1 MTLLPAEREI
11 RTATEL
17 EAMTLHTAESTPQ
30 RDHAKEAIPRV
41 VIFIAVLAG
50 FSGLLYGYDSGAIS
64 GALPLLINDFGIDA
78 GTQGLITSLL
88 LWGALP
94 AIIGST
100 LAAKRFDRRH
110 LLLVAAVIFI
120 VGSLICLFATDIPLL
135 MFARFFLGLAVGI
148 ANMFGLIYLSELAP
162 TRIRG
167 LLTALY
173 QLSVNIGILCAY
185 IVGDALHAS
194 GAWNWILGAGVIPA
208 AIFFVGMLL
217 SPPSPRWLLM
227 RGRREEALKVLRKLR
242 ATEEIAEKE
251 TRDIEVSLK
260 QQEAG
265 IKSLFK
271 SSRPAMT
278 VLFIL
283 TFFQVFTGINAVV
296 YYAPIIFADSPSLGD
311 NPGMIANYGVGI
323 ALVISTAASLPLIDK
338 LGRVK
343 MLAISMAGQA
353 ASMLVLWVF
362 PESGYL
368 TIAAVFMYTF
378 SFGFGLG
385 PVFWL
390 YVPEALPLRM
400 RAIGMGVITFTQY
413 LFNAIFSQFFPSAM
427 EQFGSLVFLV
437 FAVLSMIAFVYV
449 LRRVPE
455 TSGKSLEEIEQY
467 WREREAVGGKKSVS
481 LS

>member
-1 MTLLPAEREI
+1 MTQG
-11 RTATEL
+11 
-17 EAMTLHTAESTPQ
+17 TAESPAQT
-30 RDHAKEAIPRV
+30 RDHSKEPIPRV
-41 VIFIAVLAG
+41 VILIAVLAG

-78 GTQGLITSLL
+78 GAQGLITSLL

-94 AIIGST
+94 AIIGAT
-100 LAAKRFDRRH
+100 LAAKRYDRRH
-110 LLLVAAVIFI
+110 LLLVAALIFI

-173 QLSVNIGILCAY
+173 QLSVNVGILCAY
-185 IVGDALHAS
+185 IVGDVLHDA
-194 GAWNWILGAGVIPA
+194 GAWNWILGAGLIPA
-208 AIFFVGMLL
+208 AVFFVGMLL
-217 SPPSPRWLLM
+217 SPPSPRWLIM
-227 RGRREEALKVLRKLR
+227 RGRHDEALKVLKKLR
-242 ATEEIAEKE
+242 ATTEIAQAEVD
-251 TRDIEVSLK
+251 DIANSLK

-265 IKSLFK
+265 IGALFK
-271 SSRPAMT
+271 TSRPAMT

-296 YYAPIIFADSPSLGD
+296 YYAPIIFADMPSLGD

-353 ASMLVLWVF
+353 VSMTVLWLF

-368 TIAAVFMYTF
+368 TIAAVFLYTF

-413 LFNAIFSQFFPSAM
+413 LFNAIFSQLFPVAM
-427 EQFGSLVFLV
+427 ERFGPLVFLL
-437 FAVLSMIAFVYV
+437 FAVLSLVAFVYV
-449 LRRVPE
+449 IRRVPE
-455 TSGKSLEEIEQY
+455 TSGKSLEEIEGY
-467 WREREAVGGKKSVS
+467 WRSRETAKKA
-481 LS
+481 